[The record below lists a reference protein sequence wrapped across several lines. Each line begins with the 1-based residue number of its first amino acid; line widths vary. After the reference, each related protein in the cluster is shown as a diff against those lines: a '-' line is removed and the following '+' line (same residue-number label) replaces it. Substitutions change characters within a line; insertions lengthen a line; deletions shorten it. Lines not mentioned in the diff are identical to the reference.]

1 MTSKKKLFLL
11 GSILLLI
18 MSISGIYSLSD
29 EINKA
34 ESGLSTSAV
43 DISMQEYNQNNEIF
57 LENGKRVMPGDE
69 MTLIPRIKNIGI
81 DCYLRAKITYTI
93 DQETIITSDYI
104 EGNYTS
110 WTKKDDYYYYDSI
123 LEKGKSIDLFNKIK
137 VPNMESTF
145 QEKTIFIHIVVEA
158 VQAKNFDNNWDNVV
172 IKDSVERTFDIDYK
186 GSASVIYEDDVNR
199 YVNIDNHFFDNLGN
213 LLPGDSM
220 KEEVII
226 RNDNRSKKEFFF
238 EVDFD
243 ELNDLEKSLLQKI
256 SFVIKDEQ
264 GNILVETKLADKKKY
279 SLGVFSN
286 NNSKKLIIELS
297 LPTEIDNDYSKIF
310 TNVIWRFSYK
320 TISQKSSLINPKTW
334 DLNFDLSIT
343 VFVLSA
349 IGFIV
354 VLFLGKKDTDN
365 IENKKKKRGKKI

>member
-199 YVNIDNHFFDNLGN
+199 YVNIDSHFFDNLGN

-310 TNVIWRFSYK
+310 TKVIWRFSYK

>member
-310 TNVIWRFSYK
+310 TKVIWRFSYK

>member
-1 MTSKKKLFLL
+1 LTSKKKLFLL

-199 YVNIDNHFFDNLGN
+199 YVNIDSHFFDNLGN

-310 TNVIWRFSYK
+310 TKVIWRFSYK

>member
-1 MTSKKKLFLL
+1 LTSKKKLFLL

-310 TNVIWRFSYK
+310 TKVIWRFSYK